1 MSAPVLRF
9 ELLDYIG
16 LHPRDVLALVSLVQ
30 LCFLCEK
37 ILNCVAHLLYASE
50 DALGNVLA
58 YALSVEEMTS
68 MLAYSPIPPC
78 VGIACSSYQKSNRSL
93 RPFGEIEMF
102 FLCSEFSYVW
112 MLPPPSSSEDELWGH
127 T

>member
-37 ILNCVAHLLYASE
+37 ILNCTAYLLYASE

-58 YALSVEEMTS
+58 YALSVEEMAS
-68 MLAYSPIPPC
+68 MLAYSPIPGC
-78 VGIACSSYQKSNRSL
+78 FCIACSSDQKSNRSL

-112 MLPPPSSSEDELWGH
+112 MLPPPSSSEEELWGH